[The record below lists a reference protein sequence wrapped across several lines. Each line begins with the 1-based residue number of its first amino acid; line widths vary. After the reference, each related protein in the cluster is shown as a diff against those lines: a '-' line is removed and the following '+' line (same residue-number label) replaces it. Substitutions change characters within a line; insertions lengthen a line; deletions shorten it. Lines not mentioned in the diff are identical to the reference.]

1 MKKPLLI
8 LGFSLTLLILETRVT
23 PLNSRPT
30 SSFAM
35 LWKITSCSPK
45 FQLLRSW
52 NLVILI
58 NLQRIQNSTR
68 VFRLIF
74 ISCGIND
81 FKRQEDKIRPL
92 VARKA
97 TKSEVVV
104 ALGTTFLLY
113 SKGQSS
119 WEVLNQVLLREGPNR
134 MVAVRQRL
142 PSSSSVMLYSTPEMM
157 TWVFLDAN
165 EKIVDFVVGAQ

>member
-1 MKKPLLI
+1 MKKPPLI
-8 LGFSLTLLILETRVT
+8 LGSSLTL
-23 PLNSRPT
+23 
-30 SSFAM
+30 
-35 LWKITSCSPK
+35 
-45 FQLLRSW
+45 
-52 NLVILI
+52 
-58 NLQRIQNSTR
+58 
-68 VFRLIF
+68 LIF

-81 FKRQEDKIRPL
+81 FKRLEDKIRPL